1 MEERVFMKVAEALIL
16 RADHQKRIE
25 QLRERILQ
33 NVKVQEGEPPAE
45 DPNALLA
52 EMERVAAELLEL
64 IQRINRTNS
73 ATKLAPGD
81 MTIADAIAARDVL
94 RLRQGVYRAAADT
107 AVIRQDRYSRSE
119 VRFESV
125 IDAAAA
131 QAQADDLARA
141 YRELDTRLQEANWQT
156 DLLA

>member
-1 MEERVFMKVAEALIL
+1 L
-16 RADHQKRIE
+16 RADYQKRIE

-73 ATKLAPGD
+73 ATKLAPDD